1 MHEKRKFIFTGI
13 VIAIA
18 VIAILVRYQ
27 VSVTNPWTRDGQ
39 VRATIV
45 QIASRVTAPLV
56 ELPVKDNQAVR
67 KGDLLFR
74 IDPSDFELA
83 VENARVQLDQAR
95 EDVIALEAAV
105 RASEAQLNE
114 ARASLTSAQ
123 SQVGA
128 AQADLESAKAK
139 VTEAGAGVAAAKATI
154 TQNEA
159 TVEEVEREAARA
171 RRLADQKAGS
181 IEEAQA
187 KEAKLA
193 ASRAQLE
200 SAHAGL
206 SEANA
211 RLVGARAGVSQAEAN
226 LVITRN
232 GVNQAQAQVD
242 TAVANRDQAK
252 ANLGESGEAN
262 VRVREAKVA
271 LKQAELQL
279 SWTSI
284 HAPVDGLITNLS
296 LQVGDQAIANQPM
309 IALVDL
315 NSFWIDAYFKENQ
328 IGGMKIGDEAVITL
342 MSYPDRPIVGRID
355 GIGWGI
361 AQQDGST
368 GEELLP
374 NISPTFEWI
383 RLAQRVPVQ
392 IGQLE
397 LPQGVELRVGTTA
410 SVQVNKGTHSK

>member
-1 MHEKRKFIFTGI
+1 VHEKRKFIFTGI